1 MAQGGRYQN
10 NAIILG
16 GNTFANLGLFEEKVT
31 TFLTFPLK
39 IPTLHTHYPRII
51 ALLQSRPPCAS
62 PGHSWGGRGYLFRNF
77 VFLNL
82 TF

>member
-39 IPTLHTHYPRII
+39 IPTLHTHYPQIKCAH
-51 ALLQSRPPCAS
+51 ALLRSDWHWTRVVVTEIMELSEECVI
-62 PGHSWGGRGYLFRNF
+62 YL
-77 VFLNL
+77 
-82 TF
+82 